1 MGIDLWSLGCIL
13 GEMIRGKPLF
23 PGSCTVNQ
31 VSEHNTNYVTVSST
45 LIYYSKIYRWNELSA
60 HYRKLQTMI

>member
-13 GEMIRGKPLF
+13 GEMMRGKPLF

-31 VSEHNTNYVTVSST
+31 VSENNLLVETKNH
-45 LIYYSKIYRWNELSA
+45 II
-60 HYRKLQTMI
+60 

>member
-13 GEMIRGKPLF
+13 GEMMRGKPLF

-31 VSEHNTNYVTVSST
+31 V
-45 LIYYSKIYRWNELSA
+45 LILKHSKNLQFQ
-60 HYRKLQTMI
+60 RKSF